1 MTPGTL
7 NIELTA
13 GDGYSHVIT
22 FQDSAGAA
30 LSQAA
35 YTWRAQIRT
44 TPDAATKTD
53 FGVLVAAEKVTI
65 SLTAAQTRA
74 LLPGV
79 YVWDAERA
87 LTAGGDP
94 QTILSGTVRV
104 RSDVTRATA

>member
-13 GDGYSHVIT
+13 GDGYSHIIT
-22 FQDSAGAA
+22 FQDFAGAA

-44 TPDAATKTD
+44 TPDATTKTD
-53 FGVLVAAEKVTI
+53 FTVVVATNTVTL
-65 SLTAAQTRA
+65 SLTAVQTRA

-79 YVWDAERA
+79 YVWDGERA
-87 LTAGGDP
+87 IGAGDP
-94 QTILSGTVRV
+94 QTVLAGTVRV